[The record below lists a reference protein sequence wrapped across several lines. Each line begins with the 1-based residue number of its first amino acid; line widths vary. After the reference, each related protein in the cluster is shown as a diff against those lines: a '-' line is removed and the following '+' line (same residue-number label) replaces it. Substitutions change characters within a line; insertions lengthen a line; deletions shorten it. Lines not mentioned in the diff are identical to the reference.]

1 MKLLIKLKA
10 AMGTEP
16 VRPLQLVDS
25 ERFNRLID
33 TLQQTLGRREIVE
46 QATASPH
53 EQAYVKSYYDAVKSV
68 KKKSPLANMEIV
80 NFLNKKDRFKGSLAA
95 KAHLPQPPDDDGPPN
110 AIAAGSPR
118 KKRAGV
124 CP

>member
-1 MKLLIKLKA
+1 
-10 AMGTEP
+10 MGTEP

-68 KKKSPLANMEIV
+68 KSVANMEIV

-118 KKRAGV
+118 EKRAGV